1 MRQGDGAD
9 LLGANDPR
17 SASIGIIY
25 VAPTDDR
32 QSVLAAILTQD
43 KLGRKQVAVVL
54 PETNRAFQRPVDFD
68 GLKNMRR
75 GLKTE
80 IVFVAPGG
88 PGPAEFARQRRFTVF
103 TSLES
108 YASSL
113 RAEAAENGGAKKGLF
128 GRRQKAD
135 PANARLAP
143 TTDVIDMRRPLPLP
157 GAPAQPATPYSEDE
171 DTKEDEKHI
180 SPLIGLAGAAGAAA
194 LGANLADN
202 EDDLLPPPPSPSPPQ
217 GINTFSSANSS
228 KTADETTRPTGS
240 SGASRGA
247 GPDIIAFGPRP
258 RTTAKL
264 PAAPAAP
271 AAQSSTPSG
280 TPPTKNGNTGKRS
293 VVLAGAAGAGAGLG
307 AGAAYGR
314 TATGGGGQPPA
325 TGNTGGGGGG
335 GGKPRR
341 RSTRQLLAI
350 LLIILILLLL
360 AGIAFASPAGQGV
373 ISHIIPGASTP
384 TATVTITPKSKL
396 VADNFVIT
404 AVTGTPDPKSR
415 HVQARILKSPPSPA
429 QSATAGAT
437 GSIAGTHATGT
448 LLFINTG
455 LSGVTISGG
464 TLTGKDGVQVSFNGP
479 LTIPIGSV
487 TVLGT
492 AVPVGVRGN
501 IPALDIA
508 GPCCG
513 SSTILVRNPAPFSG
527 GRDPIPN
534 SVITQNDIQK
544 ATTMLISS
552 LKPAAQA
559 QLQSQ
564 VKKNEQVVPNSL
576 NCTSNVTANHR
587 VGDVAKSVTVTGT
600 VTCTEEVYDQQAAFA
615 LVSSALM
622 AEAAKDPG
630 PGYVLVGTIVTRL
643 AQAPVVDGKQTVS
656 LIIHAAGVWP
666 YQFTDTI
673 KAQLAKAIA
682 NKPKDQALMYLQAVA
697 GVSAV
702 KIDISSGNILP
713 DAAHITININPVP
726 GVSVTPTTTPGSATP
741 GSTPPNAPTSPPTT
755 GLGGS

>member
-143 TTDVIDMRRPLPLP
+143 TTDVIDMRQPLPLP
-157 GAPAQPATPYSEDE
+157 GAPVQPAAQYSEDE
-171 DTKEDEKHI
+171 DIKEDKKHA
-180 SPLIGLAGAAGAAA
+180 SPFIGLAGAAGAAA

-202 EDDLLPPPPSPSPPQ
+202 EDDLLPPPPTASTPQ
-217 GINTFSSANSS
+217 GTNTFSSANTS

-240 SGASRGA
+240 SGTSRGA

-271 AAQSSTPSG
+271 VAQTGTPPG

-350 LLIILILLLL
+350 LLIILTLLLL

-404 AVTGTPDPKSR
+404 AITGTPDPKSR
-415 HVQARILKSPPSPA
+415 QVQARILTSPSSAA

-455 LSGVTISGG
+455 FSGVTISGG

-479 LTIPIGSV
+479 ITIPVGSIS
-487 TVLGT
+487 VLGT
-492 AVPVGVRGN
+492 AVPVGVRGD
-501 IPALDIA
+501 IPAFDIS
-508 GPCCG
+508 GTCCG

-534 SVITQNDIQK
+534 SVIAQSDINS

-576 NCTSNVTANHR
+576 NCISNVTANHR

-615 LVSSALM
+615 LASSALM

-630 PGYVLVGTIVTRL
+630 PGYVLVGNIVTGL
-643 AQAPVVDGKQTVS
+643 AQPPTVDGKQTVS
-656 LIIHAAGVWP
+656 LIIHAAGVWA
-666 YQFTDTI
+666 YQFTDAI
-673 KAQLAKAIA
+673 KSQLAKTIA
-682 NKPKDQALMYLQAVA
+682 NQPKDKALMYLQAVA
-697 GVSAV
+697 GVSTV
-702 KIDISSGNILP
+702 TINISSGNTLP
-713 DAAHITININPVP
+713 DAGHITITINPVL
-726 GVSVTPTTTPGSATP
+726 GASGTPTTTPGSATP
-741 GSTPPNAPTSPPTT
+741 GTTPTNAPTPTPTT

>member
-1 MRQGDGAD
+1 
-9 LLGANDPR
+9 
-17 SASIGIIY
+17 
-25 VAPTDDR
+25 V
-32 QSVLAAILTQD
+32 
-43 KLGRKQVAVVL
+43 
-54 PETNRAFQRPVDFD
+54 
-68 GLKNMRR
+68 
-75 GLKTE
+75 
-80 IVFVAPGG
+80 
-88 PGPAEFARQRRFTVF
+88 
-103 TSLES
+103 
-108 YASSL
+108 
-113 RAEAAENGGAKKGLF
+113 KKGLF

-157 GAPAQPATPYSEDE
+157 GAPAQPAAQYSDDK

-202 EDDLLPPPPSPSPPQ
+202 EDDLLPPPPSSSTPQ
-217 GINTFSSANSS
+217 GSNTFSSANTS

-240 SGASRGA
+240 SGTSRGA

-271 AAQSSTPSG
+271 VAQTGTPSG

-415 HVQARILKSPPSPA
+415 QVQARILMSPPSPA

-437 GSIAGTHATGT
+437 GSIPGTQATGT
-448 LLFINTG
+448 LTFINTG
-455 LSGVTISGG
+455 GSPITISGG
-464 TLTGKDGVQVSFNGP
+464 TLTGKSGVPVSFNGP
-479 LTIPIGSV
+479 ITVPGGSIS
-487 TVLGT
+487 VLGT
-492 AVPVGVRGN
+492 ADIVGARGN
-501 IPALDIA
+501 IPALDIFQS
-508 GPCCG
+508 CCASG
-513 SSTILVRNPAPFSG
+513 ILVRNFGPFTG
-527 GRDPIPN
+527 GRDPVPN
-534 SVITQNDIQK
+534 SVITQKDIQS

-564 VKKNEQVVPNSL
+564 VKKNEQVAPNSL
-576 NCTSNVTANHR
+576 NCSSNVTANHQ

-615 LVSSALM
+615 LASSALM
-622 AEAAKDPG
+622 AEAVKDPG
-630 PGYVLVGTIVTRL
+630 PGYILVGTIVTGL
-643 AQAPVVDGKQTVS
+643 AQPPVVDGKQTVS
-656 LIIHAAGVWP
+656 SIIHAEGVWAF
-666 YQFTDTI
+666 QFTDTI

-702 KIDISSGNILP
+702 MINISSGNILP
-713 DAAHITININPVP
+713 DAGHITININPVL
-726 GVSVTPTTTPGSATP
+726 GASGTPTTTPGSATP
-741 GSTPPNAPTSPPTT
+741 GTTPTNAPTPTPTT